1 MAHIVFGI
9 LLAVHIGAVIAW
21 MGSSFL
27 FAWVIGPSLE
37 SMNPDTRTGFLL
49 NMLPRFSKFIS
60 ISSSAAIGAGI
71 VLAGWTFGAETSL
84 VPSGIA
90 FFLFLIGAV
99 LAFVALL
106 IAMALV
112 VSPAN
117 RLLEML
123 EKTKNTALPASS
135 DETSKILELQRIMRS
150 GAKALAAMLP
160 VVMLLMVL
168 GLYA

>member
-9 LLAVHIGAVIAW
+9 LLAIHIGAVIAW
-21 MGSSFL
+21 MGSSFV

-37 SMNPDTRTGFLL
+37 SMNQETRTDFLL
-49 NMLPRFSKFIS
+49 NMLPKFSKFFS
-60 ISSSAAIGAGI
+60 ISSSTTIGAGI
-71 VLAGWTFGAETSL
+71 ILAGWTFGAETSL
-84 VPSGIA
+84 VPGGIA

-106 IAMALV
+106 IAMALI

-117 RLLEML
+117 RLLTML
-123 EKTKNTALPASS
+123 QKVKNSPASS
-135 DETSKILELQRIMRS
+135 DETSRIFELQRIASS
-150 GAKALAAMLP
+150 GAKALSVMLP
-160 VVMLLMVL
+160 VVMLLMVF